1 MMTTTTTTTMMVAM
15 VMVMMSCYHFVA
27 QYHHCHFIA
36 SYHRIIVNIMFLHR
50 IILLHRISQ
59 GKTYTLDINT

>member
-1 MMTTTTTTTMMVAM
+1 MTTTTTTMMVAM

-27 QYHHCHFIA
+27 QYHRYHFIA

-50 IILLHRISQ
+50 IILLHRIPQ
-59 GKTYTLDINT
+59 RKTYTFDIST